1 MALCLVATCR
11 TPDFSFAQSPDPTP
25 SRPDIV
31 TLKDGGRLY
40 GEIIEMTGG
49 VLSIKSASS
58 ADNMIKIKWDDVA
71 ALEVTHPIP
80 FHLKEGTILN
90 GTAAGPDRTLNI
102 QADPLQGSM
111 TVPLSSIE
119 SINPLAQPPVG
130 YIGSLNAGFS
140 SVVLLISSNRPFAL
154 TGGTDTSK
162 RADARPP

>member
-1 MALCLVATCR
+1 MFSLAATWG

-40 GEIIEMTGG
+40 GENIEMTGG

-80 FHLKEGTILN
+80 FHFKEGTILN
-90 GTAAGPDRTLNI
+90 GPVTAAWIGPSISRRIPFKDR
-102 QADPLQGSM
+102 
-111 TVPLSSIE
+111 
-119 SINPLAQPPVG
+119 
-130 YIGSLNAGFS
+130 
-140 SVVLLISSNRPFAL
+140 
-154 TGGTDTSK
+154 
-162 RADARPP
+162 